1 MVDLKKIT
9 KGPVARPPRVLIY
22 SPPAVGKTTFAS
34 RAPNPFIIDADRGS
48 HKLDV
53 QRVVPESWT
62 EAREYVSAV
71 ERGEIKCDT
80 LVLDSITELEAMS
93 HRELFAGQGIDK
105 WDGGW
110 GHGDTHALM
119 AWRELVSQLER
130 VWTMGKGVVLVAHSQ
145 VKRFDDPTL
154 PAGQGG
160 YDRFEV
166 AARKN
171 VAGMLIQSVDF
182 VLFAR
187 EEVVTTHK
195 NNTTRATT
203 TNARYIYTRR
213 SPAYDAKARGTVLFP
228 DRLLLDWEEFSRA
241 ITNDS
246 ARRDQMAAEI
256 EAMLSEIADP
266 KLVESVRSYVK
277 QYPGQIVE
285 AHNRVSARLE
295 ESRQKSAEASQ

>member
-1 MVDLKKIT
+1 V
-9 KGPVARPPRVLIY
+9 RPPRVLIY
-22 SPPAVGKTTFAS
+22 SPPAVGKSTFAS
-34 RAPNPFIIDADRGS
+34 RAPNPFVIDADKGS

-53 QRVVPESWT
+53 QRVVPETWT
-62 EAREYVSAV
+62 EVRDWMTEV
-71 ERGEIKCDT
+71 EHGRVKCDT
-80 LVLDSITELEAMS
+80 LVLDSITELEALS

-119 AWRELVSQLER
+119 AWREMVAQLER
-130 VWTMGKGVVLVAHSQ
+130 IWMLGKNIILVAHAQ

-154 PAGQGG
+154 PAGAGS

-171 VAGMLIQSVDF
+171 IAGMLIQSVDF

-213 SPAYDAKARGTVLFP
+213 SPAYDAKSRGTILFP
-228 DRLLLDWEEFSRA
+228 DRLLLDWEEFSAA
-241 ITNDS
+241 IKNDG
-246 ARRDQMAAEI
+246 ARREQMIVEI
-256 EAMLSEIADP
+256 EAMLSEMVDP
-266 KLVESVRSYVK
+266 ELTKSVRDYVK
-277 QYPGQIVE
+277 AWPNGIVE
-285 AHNRVSARLE
+285 AYNRVSARAE
-295 ESRQKSAEASQ
+295 EFRKRMADTKVS